1 MANKDQQKK
10 LKGSLD
16 RFYRDVSN
24 ALIDLTSLE
33 VNSVIAHNIS
43 GDHPLND
50 QVFLQ
55 QVCSDLVDWFETN
68 KTEDNVQKPLSA
80 DCVKALSDSGNDANL
95 GKPENNTLQVI
106 LEEVDRCLKHRGGEL
121 NAETGRKRTEYRRHL
136 RYLLKYVELYRSTD
150 WNWSE
155 KMLEGRDRNQ
165 LRKLWEMVGTAYV
178 YAQTVVGL
186 DGDIISRIHHQLL
199 LSTAELGKYNAKELL
214 QFHSRNVKAGA
225 DYRNNLMET
234 LVRMIGAWIGRK

>member
-1 MANKDQQKK
+1 MSKKDQQNK

-16 RFYRDVSN
+16 RFYRDVSD

-55 QVCSDLVDWFETN
+55 QICNDLVDWFEAN
-68 KTEDNVQKPLSA
+68 KYEENVQKPLRPE
-80 DCVKALSDSGNDANL
+80 CIRALSDSGKVENL
-95 GKPENNTLQVI
+95 GNPEKNALQDI
-106 LEEVDRCLKHRGGEL
+106 LADVDLCLKHRGGKL
-121 NAETGRKRTEYRRHL
+121 NAETGRQRTEYRRHL
-136 RYLLKYVELYRSTD
+136 RYVQKYVQLYRSTN

-186 DGDIISRIHHQLL
+186 DGDIISRIHNQLL
-199 LSTAELGKYNAKELL
+199 LSTEELGKYNAEELL
-214 QFHSRNVKAGA
+214 QFHTRNVKAGA
-225 DYRNNLMET
+225 DYRNNLMKT
-234 LVRMIGAWIGRK
+234 LVRMIGAWIGR

>member
-1 MANKDQQKK
+1 MLKKDQQNK

-55 QVCSDLVDWFETN
+55 QICNDLVDWFETN
-68 KTEDNVQKPLSA
+68 KTEDNVQKPLPA
-80 DCVKALSDSGNDANL
+80 ECVEALSKSGKDENL
-95 GKPENNTLQVI
+95 GNPEVNALQDI
-106 LEEVDRCLKHRGGEL
+106 LEDVDRCLKHRGGEL

-136 RYLLKYVELYRSTD
+136 RYVQKYVQLYRSTN

-186 DGDIISRIHHQLL
+186 DGDIISRIHQQLL
-199 LSTAELGKYNAKELL
+199 LSTEELGKYKAEELL
-214 QFHSRNVKAGA
+214 QFHTRNVKAGA
-225 DYRNNLMET
+225 DYRNNLMKT
-234 LVRMIGAWIGRK
+234 LVRMIGAWIGR